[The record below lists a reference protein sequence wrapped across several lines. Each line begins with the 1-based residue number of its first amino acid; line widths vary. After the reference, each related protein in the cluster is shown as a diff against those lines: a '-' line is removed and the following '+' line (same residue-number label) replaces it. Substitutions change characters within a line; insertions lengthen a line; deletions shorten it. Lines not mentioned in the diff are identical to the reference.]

1 MPKNATALFPL
12 RPPPDDTPD
21 RKLLR
26 AAERRTTVTRLL
38 TVAVIVLAAIGG
50 IGQLLSWTGALFGS
64 AYEATHSTSALDN
77 PGADDTAR
85 VTDFAANWVTTYL
98 GAAQGQEAALTP
110 FYSGAV
116 ELPKT
121 PMDATDPQLFSVRAE
136 PGPAANLQVWS
147 VVVSVAQRQ
156 STGSAKRSRVYYQVG
171 ISVVDNSRLRAIT
184 LPTIV
189 PGPRPGLDVSL
200 DYDTTVAKDDPA
212 AVAIAGFLRAL
223 LAGGPDLSR
232 YIARGYSA
240 QPMTPPPFQAV
251 TVTDIHAQAPS
262 TKDGVTRV
270 RMLATVAGTRSF
282 SVVQMQYPMLL
293 TESDRQWQVAG
304 IEIFPALGSKAS
316 EPPPTQ
322 TTTAP
327 APGSASTYPTSAFG
341 TP

>member
-21 RKLLR
+21 RMLMR
-26 AAERRTTVTRLL
+26 AAERRTTITRLL
-38 TVAVIVLAAIGG
+38 TVAVVVLAAIGG
-50 IGQLLSWTGALFGS
+50 IGQLLSWTGDLIGLAGD
-64 AYEATHSTSALDN
+64 ATSTTSALDN

-85 VTDFAANWVTTYL
+85 VTDFAANYVTTYL
-98 GAAQGQEAALTP
+98 GSAQGQEAALTP
-110 FYSGAV
+110 FYSGSV

-147 VVVSVAQRQ
+147 VVISVAQRQ
-156 STGSAKRSRVYYQVG
+156 STDSSKRSRVYYQVG
-171 ISVVDNSRLRAIT
+171 VSVVDNSRLRAIT

-189 PGPRPGLDVSL
+189 PGPRPGLDISL
-200 DYDTTVAKDDPA
+200 NYDTTVANDDPA

-223 LAGGPDLSR
+223 LAGGPDISR

-240 QPMTPPPFQAV
+240 QPMTPPPFQSV

-262 TKDGVTRV
+262 TKDGVTQV
-270 RMLATVAGTRSF
+270 RMLATVAGSRSKG
-282 SVVQMQYPMLL
+282 VVQMQYPMLL
-293 TESDRQWQVAG
+293 TESDRQWQIAG

-316 EPPPTQ
+316 EPPTTQ
-322 TTTAP
+322 TATAP
-327 APGSASTYPTSAFG
+327 SPGSTSTYPTSAFG